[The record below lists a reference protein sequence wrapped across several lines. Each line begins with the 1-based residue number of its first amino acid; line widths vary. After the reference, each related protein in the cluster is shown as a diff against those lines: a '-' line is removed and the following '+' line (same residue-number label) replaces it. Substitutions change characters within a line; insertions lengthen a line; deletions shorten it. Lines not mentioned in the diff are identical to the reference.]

1 MRIIK
6 NVLVNITIMKEINIS
21 DSLRTIV
28 VREKENIYRLMEV
41 NISENGLRIKEK
53 VTVSS

>member
-6 NVLVNITIMKEINIS
+6 KVLVNITIMKEINIS

>member
-1 MRIIK
+1 
-6 NVLVNITIMKEINIS
+6 MKEINIS